1 MAPERPKLFKKRNK
15 ARRPVQPYTRP
26 PVMFYSSRL
35 PPRPVTHQPRA
46 SNETWVVEAPR
57 RGWAD
62 RIINRVGWM
71 YYHYGVAIPV
81 HGMHPLE
88 IIMINST
95 VIAIVAFIIWVLVIY
110 IPTQTYKVVTAT
122 IRSSI

>member
-1 MAPERPKLFKKRNK
+1 
-15 ARRPVQPYTRP
+15 
-26 PVMFYSSRL
+26 
-35 PPRPVTHQPRA
+35 
-46 SNETWVVEAPR
+46 
-57 RGWAD
+57 
-62 RIINRVGWM
+62 M